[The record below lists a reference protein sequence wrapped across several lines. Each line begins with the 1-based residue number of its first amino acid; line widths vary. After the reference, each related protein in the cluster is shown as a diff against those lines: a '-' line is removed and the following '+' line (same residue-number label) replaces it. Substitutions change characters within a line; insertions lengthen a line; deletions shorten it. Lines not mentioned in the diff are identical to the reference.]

1 MKEGRNDGQLLII
14 IIPNWEMSSTNMVN
28 HFIFKKCIRRTV
40 QGIKRIHVKIHPH
53 KKFTHSAGGSGKRL
67 HCVDVIFDLGLESR
81 KGIYLLER
89 KECTFQAK

>member
-53 KKFTHSAGGSGKRL
+53 KKKSRDAKLSPEYL
-67 HCVDVIFDLGLESR
+67 PGL
-81 KGIYLLER
+81 
-89 KECTFQAK
+89 